1 MIQENLNIIITI
13 LLLNTSIIY
22 FHKILIKK
30 FNIYD
35 FPDKK
40 RKFHE
45 TKTSL
50 FGGSIVFINII
61 FFTIIQLIQNH
72 QNFFQTFYFYFF
84 LGSLSFYLLGLVDD
98 KKDINANIKFII
110 EILIVTILIIV
121 DKNLLIEKIYFQSLD
136 KTIYLG
142 KYSFIFTVLSII
154 IFINALNM
162 YDGIN
167 LQVGSYCIIVM
178 STLIYI
184 SNLDL
189 ILLILIISLITF
201 LFLNF
206 KSIIFLGDSGTYLLG
221 FIISYLIIYIAKTDN
236 YYLLSADKIFIIML
250 LPGLDLIRLFIIRLR
265 NKKHPFSSDR
275 NHAHHIIE
283 KRLGYN
289 KTILYLIVFSALSN
303 LSIIL
308 FSNNLISIFFLF
320 SIIYII
326 SIKYYEK

>member
-13 LLLNTSIIY
+13 LLLNTAIIY

-45 TKTSL
+45 SKTSL
-50 FGGSIVFINII
+50 FGGSIVLINII

-84 LGSLSFYLLGLVDD
+84 LGSLLFYLLGLVDD

-110 EILIVTILIIV
+110 EFFIVSILIIA
-121 DKNLLIEKIYFQSLD
+121 DKNLLIEKIYFQSFD

-167 LQVGSYCIIVM
+167 LQVGSYCIIILL
-178 STLIYI
+178 TLMYF

-189 ILLILIISLITF
+189 ILLILIMSLITF
-201 LFLNF
+201 LYLNY

-221 FIISYLIIYIAKTDN
+221 FIISYLIIYTAKIDN

-275 NHAHHIIE
+275 NHVHHIIE
-283 KRLGYN
+283 KSLGYN
-289 KTILYLIVFSALSN
+289 KTILYLITFSALSN
-303 LSIIL
+303 LLMIL
-308 FSNNLISIFFLF
+308 FSDNLILIIFLF
-320 SIIYII
+320 FIIYSI
-326 SIKYYEK
+326 SVKHYEK